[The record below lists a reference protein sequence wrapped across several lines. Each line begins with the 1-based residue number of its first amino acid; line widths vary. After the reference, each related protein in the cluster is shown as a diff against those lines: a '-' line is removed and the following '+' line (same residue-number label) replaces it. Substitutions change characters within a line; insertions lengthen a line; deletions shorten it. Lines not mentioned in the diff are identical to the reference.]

1 MIDYLFILFA
11 AYLIGSLPFGL
22 IIGWLSGRIDIRNHG
37 SGSTGMTNVLRT
49 VGTSAAIFVLLLDLG
64 KAMAAVVLAKVI
76 TDSSGVEAVAALS
89 SMVGHNWPIF
99 SNFKGGKGVAT
110 GLGAMIII
118 SPLSAL
124 IASIVGI
131 STVAISR
138 YVSLGSLVAAPVGT
152 ITLIILVIL
161 NIEPIPYIWFGV
173 FGTALITIRHNKNLS
188 RLSKGQ
194 ESKLGERAES
204 LKAKVISQS
213 RKVE

>member
-1 MIDYLFILFA
+1 MLFA
-11 AYLIGSLPFGL
+11 GYLIGSLPFGL

-49 VGTSAAIFVLLLDLG
+49 VGTSAAIFVLLLDIG
-64 KAMAAVVLAKVI
+64 KAMATVLLAKVI
-76 TDSSGVEAVAALS
+76 ADSSGVEAVAALS
-89 SMVGHNWPIF
+89 SMVGHSWPIF
-99 SNFKGGKGVAT
+99 SNFKGGKGVAA

-138 YVSLGSLVAAPVGT
+138 YVSLGSLVAAPIGT

-161 NIEPIPYIWFGV
+161 SMEPIPYIWFGV
-173 FGTALITIRHNKNLS
+173 FGTTLITIRHNENLS
-188 RLSKGQ
+188 RLFKGH
-194 ESKLGERAES
+194 ESKLGQRAEN
-204 LKAKVISQS
+204 LRAKVTS
-213 RKVE
+213 RRGKGE